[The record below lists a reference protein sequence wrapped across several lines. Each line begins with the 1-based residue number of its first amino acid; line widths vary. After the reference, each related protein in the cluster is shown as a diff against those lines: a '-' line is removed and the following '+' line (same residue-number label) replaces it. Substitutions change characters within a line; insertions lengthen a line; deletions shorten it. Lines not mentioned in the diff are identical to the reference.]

1 MISNFSYKGVI
12 LMRYLLIALYLLGFI
27 IQLFPTIL
35 SDYIG
40 FTGRLIVVLGG
51 CLLSIVSATIYF
63 LVRRKR

>member
-1 MISNFSYKGVI
+1 
-12 LMRYLLIALYLLGFI
+12 MRYLLIALYLLGFI